1 VTERSSALVLAAQ
14 ISERQHFDERNM
26 GCRMSPFTFSILR
39 LGIMA
44 VILLL
49 LSIVFVVAK
58 TEAFIGGFAL
68 RGVREP

>member
-1 VTERSSALVLAAQ
+1 MKTGVFS
-14 ISERQHFDERNM
+14 
-26 GCRMSPFTFSILR
+26 FTFSILR